1 MSRECPFGKERSPIT
16 NRCVKKC
23 QDDTERNENGRCIKK
38 CPEGKIR
45 NPQTGR
51 CVNPRKSARKSAK
64 KSAQPRP
71 RKSAKK
77 SAQPRPR
84 KSAKKSA
91 QPRPRKSARKSAQ
104 PRPRKSA
111 RKAAKKSAQPPPRK
125 SARKSAQQPPRKEAL
140 PRAAFS
146 TLPLFPNQVTF
157 DEYIAFQEYIEFT
170 KSNPTKVKID
180 LDLRTL
186 TDIKPFYRIAQR
198 NLHPDTNGGKQFE
211 LYIKIQNLFDK
222 RYNPHKEQQGYDL
235 TWRKA

>member
-1 MSRECPFGKERSPIT
+1 MSVWKRTKPDYSSLC
-16 NRCVKKC
+16 KKC

-51 CVNPRKSARKSAK
+51 CVNPRKSARKSA
-64 KSAQPRP
+64 QPR
-71 RKSAKK
+71 
-77 SAQPRPR
+77 
-84 KSAKKSA
+84 
-91 QPRPRKSARKSAQ
+91 ARKSAQ

-125 SARKSAQQPPRKEAL
+125 SARKSAQPPPRKEAL

-157 DEYIAFQEYIEFT
+157 DEYIMFQEYIEFT
-170 KSNPTKVKID
+170 KSNPTKDKID

-186 TDIKPFYRIAQR
+186 TDIKPFYRTLQK
-198 NLHPDTNGGKQFE
+198 NLHPDRNGGQRLE
-211 LYIKIQNLFDK
+211 LNTKMQNLFDK
-222 RYNPHKEQQGYDL
+222 RYNDARIAQQREDL